1 MNTYNIYPKKN
12 VFKQI
17 NEALQQ
23 NKFQTMGKYKDRER
37 DIDRDRDIKLRE
49 IEGNMGKYNYEW
61 VCGVFFFG
69 GGRGQR
75 QRGTETRRAVSKR
88 EKG

>member
-1 MNTYNIYPKKN
+1 
-12 VFKQI
+12 
-17 NEALQQ
+17 
-23 NKFQTMGKYKDRER
+23 MGKYKDRER

-49 IEGNMGKYNYEW
+49 MEGNMGKYMSGY
-61 VCGVFFFG
+61 VGFFFL

-75 QRGTETRRAVSKR
+75 QRGTETRRTVSKR